1 MLAGLAIVA
10 GPGCRVFVDGL
21 GAWRGSVPDERTE
34 TSALALRSDS
44 WKPNTG
50 WSPLCLLPEVPIPD
64 ADVPLERWSHPK
76 IAAALAAAE
85 NAGLISA
92 EARRV
97 AEISGGGPRPA
108 TGEPAVN
115 AWFASL
121 AQRNDLSGWN
131 AAILWSHYDPIA
143 AREAVDVL
151 ARLVQHPP
159 SYPDSKPSSDLHAAN
174 SPKHNAAGEADTQAK
189 LAGDRSRTGLVVVSP
204 NLQCAAAEAWCLV
217 LGASTNEV
225 ETALAP
231 AGLALQSEKLTPNVE
246 DELVIGIARR
256 VRPDRI
262 PRLKQALDDSD
273 RKSLPAVA
281 ARRAAGEA
289 CVLHAV
295 QLRLQ
300 GALASGGRQSAGGVV
315 RDSGNALANVA
326 STSSGE
332 DAVALADDAGDD
344 APWPDGFWRFRNDSD
359 PRLRKRL
366 GELVAVINHPAAFTV
381 LKAQMADVDS
391 HVREAAI
398 LNLGVLGTTA
408 ARSELAV
415 QAKRA
420 EDRPRE
426 MAVRGMACQG
436 PAALAAFTSDKS
448 SRVRAEAAKCVRR
461 SPGAAASRVLRDLV
475 NDASVDVQGACV
487 RTIRDWPDDLAT
499 PLLLEALAG
508 SAFKTRQTALTQLED
523 RRGGGLAFPLYAG
536 PQERALRVQQWIRE
550 WNIPDVAVE
559 RVRELTREGSPLLD
573 QARLADLR
581 EKLNW
586 PGTSASNETAS
597 SESGAIVPG
606 SHAVIVQVAGR
617 ANDLVPTDLPLV
629 ERLLAE
635 ADSTQA
641 DMLLHHVLP
650 RLSPA
655 YTALVQIEN
664 VDVAVRRDAASKLS
678 RIGQDAS
685 LSPGVC
691 RRLHELLKTEQDSLV
706 WRFAMLGVLRDG
718 SDEAA
723 RLALLAINGQWP
735 DVRVLGCEYVGRH
748 AQAEHAV
755 WLLPVLYDANKA
767 VQLAAITAAG
777 KCCNPVVLDG
787 LKAEGDQAGFRGL
800 RPLLVETQG
809 PTQVAVVAA
818 MSRLGDPQAMQELV
832 RLALDGSSTS
842 RLEIVQT
849 MGETGQTRFVEPLI
863 RLAWTEQNHYVRQAA
878 LASLQKLVPPAE
890 RPQNLAQAK
899 NVAEA
904 VEIWAS
910 WWEDRKNK
918 RPSV

>member
-1 MLAGLAIVA
+1 MLAGFAIVA

-34 TSALALRSDS
+34 SSALALRSDS
-44 WKPNTG
+44 WKPNTS

-76 IAAALAAAE
+76 IAVALVAAE

-92 EARRV
+92 EARRA

-108 TGEPAVN
+108 TGAPAVN
-115 AWFASL
+115 AWFAAL
-121 AQRNDLSGWN
+121 ARRNDLSGWN

-159 SYPDSKPSSDLHAAN
+159 SYADAKPAADLDGPN
-174 SPKHNAAGEADTQAK
+174 SPGQSTANKADKQLK
-189 LAGDRSRTGLVVVSP
+189 SAGDRSQKGLVVVSP
-204 NLQCAAAEAWCLV
+204 SLQCAAAEAWCLV
-217 LGASTNEV
+217 LGASTDDV

-231 AGLALQSEKLTPNVE
+231 AGVALNSGKLTSKVA
-246 DELVIGIARR
+246 DELVIGIARW

-262 PRLKQALDDSD
+262 LHLTQALDDTD
-273 RKSLPAVA
+273 RKSLPAVD

-295 QLRLQ
+295 QLRMA
-300 GALASGGRQSAGGVV
+300 GVLASGGHPPASGAPRQSGGAL
-315 RDSGNALANVA
+315 SGAAA
-326 STSSGE
+326 TSSG
-332 DAVALADDAGDD
+332 DDPVALASDAGDD
-344 APWPDGFWRFRNDSD
+344 APWPDGFWRFRNDTD

-366 GELVAVINHPAAFTV
+366 GELVAVINHPAALTI

-391 HVREAAI
+391 HVREAAF
-398 LNLGVLGTTA
+398 LNLGVLGTAA

-420 EDRPRE
+420 EERPRE
-426 MAVRGMACQG
+426 LAVRGTSCQG

-448 SRVRAEAAKCVRR
+448 LRVRAEAAKCVRR
-461 SPGAAASRVLRDLV
+461 SPGAAAARVLRDLV

-499 PLLLEALAG
+499 PLLLEVLAG
-508 SAFKTRQTALTQLED
+508 SAFKARQAALTQLED

-536 PQERALRVQQWIRE
+536 TQERALRVQQWIRE
-550 WNIPDVAVE
+550 WNIPDDAVE
-559 RVRELTREGSPLLD
+559 RVRELTQAGSPQLD
-573 QARLADLR
+573 QARLADIR

-586 PGTSASNETAS
+586 PGTTEANEPGSNGPALPGPGSNEA
-597 SESGAIVPG
+597 
-606 SHAVIVQVAGR
+606 IVQVAGR
-617 ANDLVPTDLPLV
+617 ANDLLPTDLPLV
-629 ERLLAE
+629 EILLAE
-635 ADSTQA
+635 ADLTQA

-655 YTALVQIEN
+655 YTALVQLEN
-664 VDVAVRRDAASKLS
+664 VDVAIRRDAASKLS

-735 DVRVLGCEYVGRH
+735 DVRALGCEYVGRH

-755 WLLPVLYDANKA
+755 WLLPVLYDSNKA
-767 VQLAAITAAG
+767 LQLAAITAAG
-777 KCCNPVVLDG
+777 KCGNPVVLDG
-787 LKAEGDQAGFRGL
+787 LKADGDQAGFRGL

-809 PTQVAVVAA
+809 QTQLAVVAS

-832 RLALDGSSTS
+832 RLALDGSSTW

-910 WWEDRKNK
+910 WWEDRKTK
-918 RPSV
+918 RPPV